1 MTSNYFDQ
9 QHKRTRTRLSLIAIA
24 LFIVALLLLW
34 YSFSVSADLHAELPD
49 HDTLLPIVVVSTD
62 YLATCNT
69 QYVNAMPQFTKL
81 RIDSLS
87 DNAHTRYLKR
97 NGIEYVYVAC
107 DSYGLY
113 TAIVADEIGNEFAV
127 GIFIGRGES
136 VADAIEALAID
147 HIVRMNATYVDP

>member
-34 YSFSVSADLHAELPD
+34 YSFSVSADLHAELPTRA
-49 HDTLLPIVVVSTD
+49 TLLPIVVSPD
-62 YLATCNT
+62 YLVTCDT
-69 QYVNAMPQFTKL
+69 QYVNAMPIFTQVH
-81 RIDSLS
+81 IDALS
-87 DNAHTRYLKR
+87 ESAHTRYLKR

-107 DSYGLY
+107 DSHGLY
-113 TAIVADEIGNEFAV
+113 TALVADEIGNEFAV

-136 VADAIEALAID
+136 VADAISALALD